1 MLRRNVVLLG
11 LPPRVAIFYSRAR
24 RAAARSG
31 DRWSLES
38 ATGPRSLALLLRAA
52 RGRRRVVEIG
62 TGTAWTTAALA
73 LADHKRRVL
82 SFDPTVWAE
91 RERYL
96 RLAGPEAT
104 TRIQLVMGGGEGG
117 PGELGWRPDMLFV
130 DGSHDRDLTIR
141 TFESWRPA
149 LLLNFTAQFSAGR
162 ELAAGVRS
170 RCGSCVPRLPEPR
183 VPRRER
189 GDRGARVGGEGAR
202 RPVLLAGGVGSGLYP
217 RLRCRSSS

>member
-1 MLRRNVVLLG
+1 MPNFRLRTLASTRMRRVAALAMLRRNVVLLG

-82 SFDPTVWAE
+82 SFDPTVWPE
-91 RERYL
+91 RDRYL
-96 RLAGPEAT
+96 RLAGPEAA
-104 TRIQLVMGGGEGG
+104 TRIQLVTGGGEDG
-117 PGELGWRPDMLFV
+117 PGEFGWRPDMLFV
-130 DGSHDRDLTIR
+130 DGSHDRDLTVR
-141 TFESWRPA
+141 TFENWRPA
-149 LLLNFTAQFSAGR
+149 FAPGAVVAFHDYQNPAYPGVSEAI
-162 ELAAGVRS
+162 AALGLE
-170 RCGSCVPRLPEPR
+170 GKA
-183 VPRRER
+183 R
-189 GDRGARVGGEGAR
+189 GDLFFWQAA
-202 RPVLLAGGVGSGLYP
+202 
-217 RLRCRSSS
+217 

>member
-1 MLRRNVVLLG
+1 MPNFRLRTLASTRMRRVAALAMLRRNVVLLG

-82 SFDPTVWAE
+82 SFDPTVWPE
-91 RERYL
+91 RDRYL
-96 RLAGPEAT
+96 RLAGPEAA
-104 TRIQLVMGGGEGG
+104 TRIQLV
-117 PGELGWRPDMLFV
+117 L
-130 DGSHDRDLTIR
+130 
-141 TFESWRPA
+141 A
-149 LLLNFTAQFSAGR
+149 
-162 ELAAGVRS
+162 ELAEHDVDIDSLTDRNWAEII
-170 RCGSCVPRLPEPR
+170 PRLVER
-183 VPRRER
+183 VEVDWDNKPHVVFYLP
-189 GDRGARVGGEGAR
+189 DAI
-202 RPVLLAGGVGSGLYP
+202 
-217 RLRCRSSS
+217 SS